1 MKNGIFKI
9 LLALA
14 VVFLSTGLSSA
25 VDLNVF
31 ADVRFQDVD
40 TSKTGDH
47 DGFSLGQLDFWAL
60 EEIGEEGNLKSFMEF
75 VVEHNGEGFVIDLER
90 IWIKYDTGNDLTYR
104 MGRMHTILGRW
115 NSRYHH
121 GSHVQTTIDR
131 PLFLDFEDGEAGV
144 LPTHVVG
151 VMADYQRQAGVG
163 LLNFSAQF
171 GNGSHFEAGA
181 ELNPNNTGDIDDN
194 KFIIGRVTLEPD
206 KWPGLQVGY
215 SYGFSDMTLETPGV
229 APAFGAAVPANTVAK
244 LVEQKL
250 SAFDFTYEG
259 EKFNLTGEKFF
270 VDDTNAGGGA
280 SFETSFY
287 YLQLEL
293 TRSDTWTPY
302 ARIERF
308 SDVDRGSA
316 YFTARLGAIDG
327 EYERELFGIRYDF
340 NTESSI
346 KVEYQKMDTLPVGG
360 ASVSSNT
367 YAMQW
372 SFAF

>member
-1 MKNGIFKI
+1 MKNKIFKI
-9 LLALA
+9 LLALSVA
-14 VVFLSTGLSSA
+14 FLSTGINSA
-25 VDLNVF
+25 VDLHVF
-31 ADVRFQDVD
+31 ADARFQDVD
-40 TSKTGDH
+40 TVKTGDH
-47 DGFSLGQLDFWAL
+47 DGFSLGQLDFWAF
-60 EEIGEEGNLKSFMEF
+60 EDVGEEGNLKSFMEF
-75 VVEHNGEGFVIDLER
+75 VVEHNGEGFVVDLER
-90 IWIKYDTGNDLTYR
+90 IWIEYDTDNNLKYR

-115 NSRYHH
+115 NRRFHH
-121 GSHVQTTIDR
+121 GAHVQTTIDR

-151 VMADYQRQAGVG
+151 LMAEHQREVGVG

-171 GNGSHFEAGA
+171 GNGSHFVAGG
-181 ELNPNNTGDIDDN
+181 ELNPNNVGDIDDN
-194 KFIIGRVTLEPD
+194 KFLIGRVTLEPN

-215 SYGFSDMTLETPGV
+215 SYGFGDMSLHTPAAG
-229 APAFGAAVPANTVAK
+229 AVPAATTE
-244 LVEQKL
+244 LVKQKL

-287 YLQLEL
+287 YLQFEL

-302 ARIERF
+302 ARMERF

-316 YFTARLGAIDG
+316 YFTARLEATGG
-327 EYERELFGIRYDF
+327 EYERELLGIRYDF
-340 NTESSI
+340 NAESSI
-346 KVEYQKMDTLPVGG
+346 KVEFQKMDTMTVG
-360 ASVSSNT
+360 APSVSSNG